1 MSSIPA
7 SFIKTPVEA
16 ELLAGFWA
24 FARRND
30 LSPSVALR
38 LVAHHAMSQAG
49 FTPDDY
55 DPGSERRGDFQ
66 LWERRRKK
74 AIAEDGVQLV
84 LIARVSPGFKDAF
97 ARFASSVGRSAPA
110 ALKAVVE
117 QVVAAAR
124 IEPAE
129 LEVPKAPELR
139 SERITVRFS
148 KEELAE
154 IEPRAQDFGNVR
166 DWLVAL
172 ARSQIAPDVPQFSPE
187 ALQVLY
193 ESNRELSAIGR
204 NVNQIAH
211 AVNLDLQQAG
221 ELRQS
226 RALVDELAG
235 LKAAIAAHTERVT
248 ALCAASAARWSH
260 V

>member
-1 MSSIPA
+1 M
-7 SFIKTPVEA
+7 T
-16 ELLAGFWA
+16 
-24 FARRND
+24 
-30 LSPSVALR
+30 
-38 LVAHHAMSQAG
+38 QAG
-49 FTPDDY
+49 FTAGDY
-55 DPGSERRGDFQ
+55 DPGRERRGDFQ

-74 AIAEDGVQLV
+74 AIDEDGVQLV

-97 ARFASSVGRSAPA
+97 ARFASAVGRSSPG

-124 IEPAE
+124 VEPSE
-129 LEVPKAPELR
+129 LDVPKAPEVR

-148 KEELAE
+148 KQELAE
-154 IEPRAQDFGNVR
+154 IEPRAQDFGSVR

-172 ARSQIAPDVPQFSPE
+172 ARAQIAPDVPQFSPE
-187 ALQVLY
+187 ALQRLY

-221 ELRQS
+221 ELRRS

-235 LKAAIAAHTERVT
+235 LKATIAAHTERVT
-248 ALCAASAARWSH
+248 ALCAASSARWSH
-260 V
+260 G

>member
-1 MSSIPA
+1 MSSTPA
-7 SFIKTPVEA
+7 SFIKTPVEP

-30 LSPSVALR
+30 LTPSVALR
-38 LVAHHAMSQAG
+38 LVAHHAMGQAG
-49 FTPDDY
+49 FTAGDY

-74 AIAEDGVQLV
+74 AIEEDGVQFV
-84 LIARVSPGFKDAF
+84 LIARVTPGFKEAF
-97 ARFASSVGRSAPA
+97 AQFAGSVGRSSPA

-124 IEPAE
+124 IEASE
-129 LEVPKAPELR
+129 LDVPKAPEVR
-139 SERITVRFS
+139 SERVTVRFS
-148 KEELAE
+148 KQELAE
-154 IEPRAQDFGNVR
+154 IEPRAQDFGSVR

-172 ARSQIAPDVPQFSPE
+172 ARAQIAPDVPQFSPE
-187 ALQVLY
+187 ALQILY
-193 ESNRELSAIGR
+193 ESNRELSALGR

-211 AVNLDLQQAG
+211 ALNLDLQQAG
-221 ELRQS
+221 ELRRS

-235 LKAAIAAHTERVT
+235 LKALIAAHTDRVT
-248 ALCAASAARWSH
+248 ALCSASAARWSH
-260 V
+260 G

>member
-1 MSSIPA
+1 MATASS
-7 SFIKTPVEA
+7 SFIKTSVTP

-24 FARRND
+24 FARRHD
-30 LSPSVALR
+30 VVPSVALR
-38 LVAHHAMSQAG
+38 LVAHHAMVQAG
-49 FTPDDY
+49 FTPADY
-55 DPGSERRGDFQ
+55 DPDTERRGDFQ
-66 LWERRRKK
+66 IWERRRKK
-74 AIAEDGVQLV
+74 AIAGDDVQLV
-84 LIARVSPGFKDAF
+84 LIARAGPGFKDAF
-97 ARFASSVGRSAPA
+97 AQFASSLGRSSPA

-117 QVVAAAR
+117 QVVTAAR

-129 LEVPKAPELR
+129 LEIPSAPEVR
-139 SERITVRFS
+139 SERVTVRFS
-148 KEELAE
+148 KQELAQ
-154 IEPRAQDFGNVR
+154 IEHCAQDFPTVR

-172 ARSQIAPDVPQFSPE
+172 ARAQIAPDIPQFSPE
-187 ALQVLY
+187 ALQILY

-221 ELRQS
+221 ELRGS

-235 LKAAIAAHTERVT
+235 LRAMILAHTERVT
-248 ALCAASAARWSH
+248 VMCAASRARWSH

>member
-1 MSSIPA
+1 MPSSPA
-7 SFIKTPVEA
+7 TFIKTAAEP

-38 LVAHHAMSQAG
+38 LIAHHAMSQAG
-49 FTPDDY
+49 FAPDDY
-55 DPGSERRGDFQ
+55 DPAAERRGDYQ

-74 AIAEDGVQLV
+74 AIDEDGVQLV
-84 LIARVSPGFKDAF
+84 LIARVTPGFKDAF
-97 ARFASSVGRSAPA
+97 AKYANLSGRSSPA
-110 ALKAVVE
+110 ALKAVIE
-117 QVVAAAR
+117 QVVVAAR

-129 LEVPKAPELR
+129 LEVPKAPKVR
-139 SERITVRFS
+139 SERVTVRFS

-154 IEPRAQDFGNVR
+154 IQPRAQDFGSVR

-172 ARSQIAPDVPQFSPE
+172 ARAQIAPGVPQFSPE
-187 ALQVLY
+187 ALQTLY

-221 ELRQS
+221 ELRRS
-226 RALVDELAG
+226 RALVEELAG
-235 LKAAIAAHTERVT
+235 LKLAIAAHTERVT

-260 V
+260 L